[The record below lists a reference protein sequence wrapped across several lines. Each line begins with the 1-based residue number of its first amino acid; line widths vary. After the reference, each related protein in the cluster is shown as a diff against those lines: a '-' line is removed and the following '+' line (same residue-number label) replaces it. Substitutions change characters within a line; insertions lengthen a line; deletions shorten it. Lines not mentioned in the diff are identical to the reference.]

1 MRFPDPC
8 RWANP
13 ALPINR
19 RDAIRPATRTSRLFA
34 SSSGPGVW
42 LYFSTSAAG
51 VSVQRNSR
59 GYGSCPSASICWSF
73 FWRCSNWSRGSNC
86 NWKSSRNGVHASIAA
101 RVGIGQENAEF
112 WSRRT
117 LTPQSLPYG
126 RTPHSFFGNH
136 SDSPRIF
143 FAILP
148 TLFPGR
154 TLVKDSVRTPL
165 ARGASVEKDWR
176 TWLPQEQEKVFR
188 IHVQELES
196 NYTMLSISLN
206 EALELRREQRIGQS
220 LQAVCFSSE
229 LCLLL
234 TGPLGGLL
242 RALYEHA
249 KHYGTIPNAALL
261 DPANFQGQ
269 KSQKSAR
276 LSNLLSRVLLS
287 HRLQFLHK
295 VSILGEMVE
304 DLGKNYCLCAA
315 DPADQLGAF
324 QQTIF
329 EQSKPR
335 QSEAHT
341 RLQGIRHRRMTPI
354 AGQ

>member
-1 MRFPDPC
+1 
-8 RWANP
+8 
-13 ALPINR
+13 
-19 RDAIRPATRTSRLFA
+19 
-34 SSSGPGVW
+34 
-42 LYFSTSAAG
+42 
-51 VSVQRNSR
+51 
-59 GYGSCPSASICWSF
+59 
-73 FWRCSNWSRGSNC
+73 
-86 NWKSSRNGVHASIAA
+86 
-101 RVGIGQENAEF
+101 
-112 WSRRT
+112 
-117 LTPQSLPYG
+117 
-126 RTPHSFFGNH
+126 
-136 SDSPRIF
+136 
-143 FAILP
+143 
-148 TLFPGR
+148 
-154 TLVKDSVRTPL
+154 VKDSVRTPL

-220 LQAVCFSSE
+220 LQAVRFSSE

-242 RALYEHA
+242 HALYEHA
-249 KHYGTIPNAALL
+249 KHYGTIPNAAPL

-295 VSILGEMVE
+295 VSILGDMVE
-304 DLGKNYCLCAA
+304 DLGTDYCLCATELSDETSEDPRRMWELVDA
-315 DPADQLGAF
+315 DHYDLNTCLREAIVLLKSFLLVLPADQIGPF
-324 QQTIF
+324 QQTIL

-335 QSEAHT
+335 QTETRT